1 MNQKLLCPIL
11 VLLMSTQPR
20 LSSSCSS
27 FSPFDTNPD
36 RFSGLLPSIRSSKEQ
51 ISQAQLITKV
61 RITKIYGDIHK
72 DDKMYAAQVICNLKG
87 IMKQSRIKINVS
99 QVDRICQV
107 IHKHTKL
114 GDDVIVF
121 MNQTN
126 RVGSIWNLNSPGM
139 FSIKVTSNCSW
150 CMSVSH
156 EIYFSYFF
164 SRNGKESILA
174 IFLTILAL
182 KM

>member
-1 MNQKLLCPIL
+1 MNQSLLCPIL
-11 VLLMSTQPR
+11 VLLLSTQQR

-36 RFSGLLPSIRSSKEQ
+36 GFSGFIPPIRSNKEQ
-51 ISQAQLITKV
+51 IIQAQFIIKV
-61 RITKIYGDIHK
+61 RITKIYEGIHK
-72 DDKMYAAQVICNLKG
+72 DDKMYAVKVICNLKG
-87 IMKQSRIKINVS
+87 IMKQSRIKVNVS

-107 IHKHTKL
+107 IHKHIKL

-139 FSIKVTSNCSW
+139 FSLEVTSNCS
-150 CMSVSH
+150 
-156 EIYFSYFF
+156 
-164 SRNGKESILA
+164 
-174 IFLTILAL
+174 
-182 KM
+182 